1 MKHLSIELVELIA
14 KQCRAS
20 NKDLASLCLVNRHFY
35 SAVIRLL
42 YKNVIIHGPR
52 QYLAFKS
59 TCTRLKQMVYRLD
72 FSGYTTRGARWTES
86 KAKSVVTAE
95 DLAVILNEC
104 RQLKE
109 LFVGEELMHVFVSPL
124 AIQSVF
130 FEQQLRTLDFTGFS
144 DQTFTKAMAD
154 YFMEKKQVTYNH
166 HYDDASS
173 HWVIPKELENISF
186 YMCMALSQDRFFVP
200 FFDKLKSG
208 GHQLKKLDLAYT
220 QINSQLFR
228 HLPSPRTLTHLNLQ
242 GCHSLSC
249 CSELIDYL
257 IQCKRLVQLNIN
269 RHIASGFC
277 KRCIYRLLT
286 SIDALE
292 IVDIGGHVEFDDE
305 LIQRLPPNRNI
316 KYLSVANCRQ
326 IDIKALLNKFPQLYY
341 LNVERV
347 IHMNQLYNF
356 LKSNNNNLR
365 IIEVSS
371 HPSLLNQIESWHLVK
386 HGRRTYYSQSAVD
399 PRYCYSKKIVM
410 SKDPILSPMNRYWCY
425 SYNIST

>member
-1 MKHLSIELVELIA
+1 MEHLSIELVELIA

-154 YFMEKKQVTYNH
+154 YFMEKKQ
-166 HYDDASS
+166 
-173 HWVIPKELENISF
+173 LENISF

-257 IQCKRLVQLNIN
+257 MQCKRLVQLNVN

-277 KRCIYRLLT
+277 KRCIYQLLT
-286 SIDALE
+286 SIDTLE

-305 LIQRLPPNRNI
+305 LIQQLPPNRNI

-326 IDIKALLNKFPQLYY
+326 IDIKTLLNKFPQLYY

-347 IHMNQLYNF
+347 INMNQLYNF

-371 HPSLLNQIESWHLVK
+371 HPSLLNQIGSWHLVK
-386 HGRRTYYSQSAVD
+386 HGRRAYYSQSAVD
-399 PRYCYSKKIVM
+399 PKYCYSKKIVM